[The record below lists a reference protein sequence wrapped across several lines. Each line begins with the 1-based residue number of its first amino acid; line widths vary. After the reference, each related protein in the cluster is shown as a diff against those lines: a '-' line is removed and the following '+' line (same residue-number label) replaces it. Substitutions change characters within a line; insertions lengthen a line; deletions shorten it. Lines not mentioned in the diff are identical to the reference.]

1 MVCSLEVKMNIYA
14 KSNVICSLFLL
25 YPGLLMISLAVSKN
39 IVFAMLPNESPTNDP
54 NSPGNNPPSVFPMT
68 IPAKLSTTVNP
79 MSWKMSRSS
88 KLFPVKIQQLL
99 ILLSHLN
106 IL

>member
-1 MVCSLEVKMNIYA
+1 
-14 KSNVICSLFLL
+14 
-25 YPGLLMISLAVSKN
+25 MISLAVSKN

-79 MSWKMSRSS
+79 MSWMMSRSS

-106 IL
+106 EYNSSSLFYILFTILVYVISP

>member
-1 MVCSLEVKMNIYA
+1 MVCSLEEKMKIYA
-14 KSNVICSLFLL
+14 ITCIVLFLLFLL
-25 YPGLLMISLAVSKN
+25 YSGLIMISLAVSKN

-79 MSWKMSRSS
+79 MSWMMSISS

-99 ILLSHLN
+99 ILLSTK
-106 IL
+106 

>member
-54 NSPGNNPPSVFPMT
+54 ISPGNNPPSVFPIQDT
-68 IPAKLSTTVNP
+68 ERDNG
-79 MSWKMSRSS
+79 RSLEAS
-88 KLFPVKIQQLL
+88 DTAPR
-99 ILLSHLN
+99 SA
-106 IL
+106 